1 MTYVAPKFKLA
12 AFSCPFCPV
21 VARMEWRMLFING
34 SAWAPVWSALCD
46 HCQKSSVWLAE
57 TIAIDASDGRMIDPP
72 VLLAPTPH
80 PDMPEGVKADY
91 EEARAIA
98 HASPRGASAL
108 LRVCIEKLCTALK
121 AEGKNINDQI
131 GFLVAHGM
139 PVQIQRALDGVR
151 VIGNNAVHPGKMA
164 PEDVADVSLTLFKL
178 VNLIVENRITQPRMV
193 DEIYSGLPAGA
204 LDGIQK
210 RDA

>member
-1 MTYVAPKFKLA
+1 
-12 AFSCPFCPV
+12 
-21 VARMEWRMLFING
+21 MLNING
-34 SAWAPVWSALCD
+34 SAWTPVWSALCD
-46 HCQKSSVWLAE
+46 HCQQSSLWLAE
-57 TIAIDASDGRMIDPP
+57 KISVDVAAGRMIHPP
-72 VLLAPTPH
+72 LLLAPAAH
-80 PDMPEGVKADY
+80 PDMPEAVKADY

-98 HASPRGASAL
+98 QASPRGASAL
-108 LRVCIEKLCTALK
+108 LRVCIEKLCTELK
-121 AEGKNINDQI
+121 AEGKTINDQI

-151 VIGNNAVHPGKMA
+151 VIGNNAVHPGKME

-193 DEIYSGLPAGA
+193 DEVYAGLPAGA
-204 LDGIQK
+204 LDGIEK